1 MRSCEFSQSRF
12 LEDIR
17 TTAEAIA
24 APFSYATTRAVLDAY
39 GPAFSEGA
47 VLLRTTDRTG
57 DDLNYRFYAGAPWTP
72 SPWPDARDS
81 SRPTTPSETSY
92 SLGASFTTELRSSPA
107 TSTPIVD

>member
-57 DDLNYRFYAGAPWTP
+57 DDLNYRFYAGAP
-72 SPWPDARDS
+72 
-81 SRPTTPSETSY
+81 
-92 SLGASFTTELRSSPA
+92 
-107 TSTPIVD
+107 